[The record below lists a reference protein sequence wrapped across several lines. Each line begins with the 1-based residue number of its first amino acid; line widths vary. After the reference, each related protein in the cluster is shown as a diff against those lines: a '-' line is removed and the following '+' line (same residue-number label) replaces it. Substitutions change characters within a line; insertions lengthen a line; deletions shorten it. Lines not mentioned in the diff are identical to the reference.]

1 MGLIDCLLLINQSLW
16 HCLQH
21 DTVVNNPLKV
31 EMLRAA
37 AARGIASVSIA
48 GASSGFQPNQG
59 KIQNFKQSLF
69 LINVAYKS

>member
-1 MGLIDCLLLINQSLW
+1 MGLIDCLLQINQSLW

-37 AARGIASVSIA
+37 AARGIASVSIV
-48 GASSGFQPNQG
+48 
-59 KIQNFKQSLF
+59 F
-69 LINVAYKS
+69 LINVDIK

>member
-37 AARGIASVSIA
+37 AARGIASDFSIV
-48 GASSGFQPNQG
+48 
-59 KIQNFKQSLF
+59 F
-69 LINVAYKS
+69 LINVEMIDM